1 MRNHFGRTVAVLAVF
16 QLLLAP
22 TTAAALAGSA
32 IKYSGTQRRHAPVIS
47 QMGGDA
53 LKDLALSFLKQ
64 EAEEESGIKSEVAE
78 AANSWAAMSAAVAVS
93 GGATSD
99 FSTNG
104 GYPAS
109 PLIKEKI
116 DATKPALDDLLAA
129 CVDKAPALVA
139 EPQACLPVARL
150 ATWIPREQW
159 QRPLDEWSGPEK
171 AAADDA
177 EACAASLRQHLL
189 EKWDTPAVLHNALE
203 IVGDARSAAVPEA
216 AHRAAYA
223 FSAVLAAAGSGS
235 ASVKDALEKELSG
248 EEGVAEAPIVSKA
261 VAKFLTNPREADAK
275 AADGDP
281 LHLLRRAQV
290 AAQGGESWVG
300 DGVCKS
306 SLGARLLG
314 GGKADAPI
322 ASTDGLPEG
331 LSEAYGASLISW
343 VCTHAEAL
351 SEPSEVATAID
362 YAIEMRKNQDP
373 SYTLAGRTPKTVAAA
388 LEAYAL
394 TTCSFTNDEV
404 FEPNPHGVN
413 GLFETNQTI
422 PEGTVVSVPY
432 DEPINGGPGQYELGV
447 GSKDG
452 RGSRPCTVRI
462 AEIGSLRRLI
472 MEGKNLNNCLETR
485 YDSQVKYVL
494 RARQRS
500 SSFWSFTLTYDDIPE
515 EEQEPVY
522 FLLAEVWHL
531 RQGNII
537 RQAEGPRPRT
547 LPGPEAWYW
556 LDKWCRREGVDLSTW
571 DVYSRVSAPIEK
583 PPVL

>member
-1 MRNHFGRTVAVLAVF
+1 M
-16 QLLLAP
+16 
-22 TTAAALAGSA
+22 
-32 IKYSGTQRRHAPVIS
+32 
-47 QMGGDA
+47 
-53 LKDLALSFLKQ
+53 
-64 EAEEESGIKSEVAE
+64 
-78 AANSWAAMSAAVAVS
+78 
-93 GGATSD
+93 
-99 FSTNG
+99 
-104 GYPAS
+104 
-109 PLIKEKI
+109 
-116 DATKPALDDLLAA
+116 
-129 CVDKAPALVA
+129 
-139 EPQACLPVARL
+139 
-150 ATWIPREQW
+150 
-159 QRPLDEWSGPEK
+159 
-171 AAADDA
+171 
-177 EACAASLRQHLL
+177 
-189 EKWDTPAVLHNALE
+189 
-203 IVGDARSAAVPEA
+203 
-216 AHRAAYA
+216 
-223 FSAVLAAAGSGS
+223 
-235 ASVKDALEKELSG
+235 
-248 EEGVAEAPIVSKA
+248 
-261 VAKFLTNPREADAK
+261 
-275 AADGDP
+275 
-281 LHLLRRAQV
+281 
-290 AAQGGESWVG
+290 
-300 DGVCKS
+300 
-306 SLGARLLG
+306 
-314 GGKADAPI
+314 
-322 ASTDGLPEG
+322 
-331 LSEAYGASLISW
+331 
-343 VCTHAEAL
+343 
-351 SEPSEVATAID
+351 
-362 YAIEMRKNQDP
+362 
-373 SYTLAGRTPKTVAAA
+373 
-388 LEAYAL
+388 

-556 LDKWCRREGVDLSTW
+556 LDKCRREGVDLSTW